1 MSKIAVL
8 CISLTILFSIG
19 TSAYASLTKEQSDDI
34 AEFATSFIEEGNKR
48 RDENGYPLLVYAL
61 SNNWQ
66 TCIDIRASGYN
77 GELYYIKNNRYH
89 GNRELGY
96 KWCMDC
102 GDFMAFVYKTTL
114 GFDLVN
120 HETGDPWHITDF
132 RDDANKGANSK
143 YFEYVYKNV
152 PISSIDE
159 SKLMPGDLVIRFG
172 PKDNHGLV
180 YIGQGWK
187 QAHAS
192 YNAIKYNLNPPI
204 TGFQV
209 VNGFYKKST
218 VISVIRAKDG
228 IVPEDQMVNGTI
240 IWPDTGEEAI
250 LTKRDRESREVE
262 EILDA
267 ALNKD
272 LANISGERLEVA
284 EIDNPLIIHELIYNE
299 GNNSEVTYIEK
310 DMLNWM
316 TEGLRKFY
324 LLQRKSEEEMN

>member
-1 MSKIAVL
+1 MSKIAVF

-19 TSAYASLTKEQSDDI
+19 SSAYASLTKEQSDDV

-48 RDENGYPLLVYAL
+48 RDKNGYPLLVYAL
-61 SNNWQ
+61 SSNWQ
-66 TCIDIRASGYN
+66 TCRDIRASGYN
-77 GELYYIKNNRYH
+77 GELYYINNNRYH
-89 GNRELGY
+89 GSRELGY

-114 GFDLVN
+114 GFDLIN
-120 HETGDPWHITDF
+120 HENGDPWHITDF

-180 YIGQGWK
+180 YIGEGWK

-192 YNAIKYNLNPPI
+192 YNAIKYSLNPPI

-218 VISVIRAKDG
+218 VISVIRVKDG
-228 IVPEDQMVNGTI
+228 IVPKDQMVNSTI
-240 IWPDTGEEAI
+240 IWPDTGEEAV
-250 LTKRDRESREVE
+250 LTQRGRDSRELE
-262 EILDA
+262 EILDS
-267 ALNKD
+267 ALNDD
-272 LANISGERLEVA
+272 LANVSGERLEVA
-284 EIDNPLIIHELIYNE
+284 EADNPLYIHDFIYNE
-299 GNNSEVTYIEK
+299 GSNSEVTYIEK

-324 LLQRKSEEEMN
+324 LLQRKSEEE